1 MASMVLNAVQ
11 SQLPK
16 LIELYEPQVE
26 AKLIQTLQDL
36 KSTNPNEVALFYT
49 NWQKLNGAVQ
59 KALAPSAGKRRQK
72 RTHTIRR
79 RKY

>member
-1 MASMVLNAVQ
+1 MVLNAVQ

-16 LIELYEPQVE
+16 LIEIYEKELQDNLVR
-26 AKLIQTLQDL
+26 TLQEI
-36 KSTNPNEVALFYT
+36 KSKNPDEAALFYT
-49 NWQKLNGAVQ
+49 NWKKLNSAVDL
-59 KALAPSAGKRRQK
+59 ALGSGSGGKRRQK